1 MKKTFLIILFFSLCA
16 VTFGQ
21 EKDYYR
27 KSYQEQKD
35 REDAKR
41 SAYDEVYGVGGY
53 GNLGVNA
60 LFGNGSWGFHAD
72 LALFD
77 FYAAINK
84 SNTEN
89 HHNDWFAVSINQ
101 PVSIFFNDDAYGF
114 FVTPKIG
121 IGYMWNR
128 IMDNDNTSRNGG
140 VYLNIHPQIGYAI
153 EDLFCI
159 RIGYW
164 YPAYKF
170 TFDTPGYWT
179 IGLSIPVFG
188 D

>member
-1 MKKTFLIILFFSLCA
+1 MKKVLFVIVLLSLCA
-16 VTFGQ
+16 ASFGQ
-21 EKDYYR
+21 DTDYYR
-27 KSYQEQKD
+27 KYYQEKRD
-35 REDAKR
+35 REDAQR
-41 SAYDEVYGVGGY
+41 IAYDEVYGIGGY

-77 FYAAINK
+77 FYAAI
-84 SNTEN
+84 SNANTDT
-89 HHNDWFAVSINQ
+89 HQSDWFAVSINQ
-101 PVSIFFNDDAYGF
+101 PASIFFSGEAYGF

-128 IMDNDNTSRNGG
+128 TMDYDNTSRSGG

-159 RIGYW
+159 RVGYW

-170 TFDTPGYWT
+170 RFNDPGYWT
-179 IGLSIPVFG
+179 IGLSIPIFA